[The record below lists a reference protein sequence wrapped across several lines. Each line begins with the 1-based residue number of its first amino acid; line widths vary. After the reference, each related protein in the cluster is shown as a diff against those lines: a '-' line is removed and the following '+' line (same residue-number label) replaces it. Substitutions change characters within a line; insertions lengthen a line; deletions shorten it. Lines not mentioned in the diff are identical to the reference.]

1 MSKKKGKKS
10 KKTAASKKPDERA
23 APPPPSASRLMLA
36 PIALV
41 LLVVPSVY
49 SSKLM
54 DASML
59 AKALAVEAIMLLALG
74 LWMVRTLR
82 ERQPFKVRISPL
94 FLPAALYLAW
104 HFVSWTQAVAL
115 HEAFLETAK
124 LVVWI
129 SLALAAA
136 SCIEADW
143 MEDLA
148 TAWAIG
154 SIPVSLLGLSQYL
167 GADLWIVPASALPCA
182 TFMNRNM
189 ASFYLELS
197 IPITVWLV
205 WGAGSRWRSVLGAAA
220 AALML
225 GLLVHT
231 RSRGA
236 WIGMVSTLVI
246 VLVMIVLRSR
256 RARGSRQKQGQ
267 GPSGRFRAALT
278 TASVATFVGLV
289 LLPSGIDYSRTTGDP
304 TRLRSDAPHSPRI
317 ALSRVLTD
325 TSDTGR
331 VNMWINA
338 ARIAKE
344 NFLLG
349 VGRGNFVCHAFT
361 LKSRFGD
368 FMNKRPHNDFLCVAA
383 ELGLPGLAL
392 WLWILAALAWMAVRL
407 VLRAPAD
414 LALPA
419 LGIGAGLAAITVH
432 SFFSFPGE
440 RATMAFFWLS
450 AGLLC
455 ALYTKAYTVRERVVK
470 RSTLIWLL
478 AAAAGANLWT
488 GHIFMLSARA
498 EADTVPVYVLKR
510 EKDPAWRKIAPAAA
524 RSARHGPNLDILG
537 IPLIYWKGKA
547 DYRLGRYEEAAYAL
561 EKTRSLSPYFK
572 GGLVVSAANAYALAG
587 SKGIDPAR
595 KKALLRE
602 SEAYARE
609 AIRFY
614 PQDIDARTTLAAGLY
629 AQGDEAGAVREIHR
643 AFLVGPDHPEV
654 LAVALRLARRFTKK
668 GKGEY
673 ALSVLDDIL
682 ENHPENS
689 DALALRAQLRKDGES
704 GGEALE

>member
-10 KKTAASKKPDERA
+10 KKAAAPKKADERA
-23 APPPPSASRLMLA
+23 APSPPPTSRLMLA
-36 PIALV
+36 PFALV
-41 LLVVPSVY
+41 LLIVPSVY

-54 DASML
+54 DACTL
-59 AKALAVEAIMLLALG
+59 AKALAVGALVLLALG
-74 LWMVRTLR
+74 LWMVRVAR
-82 ERQPFKVRISPL
+82 EKEPVKVRVPPL

-104 HFVSWTQAVAL
+104 HFVSWTQAVAF
-115 HEAFLETAK
+115 HEACLETAK
-124 LVVWI
+124 LLVWI

-136 SCIEADW
+136 SCIRTDW

-148 TAWAIG
+148 TIWAIG

-167 GADLWIVPASALPCA
+167 GADLWIVPASALPSA

-197 IPITVWLV
+197 IPIAVWLA
-205 WGAGSRWRSVLGAAA
+205 WGAESRWRTVLGAIA

-236 WIGMVSTLVI
+236 WIAMASALVI
-246 VLVMIVLRSR
+246 AVVMILLRR
-256 RARGSRQKQGQ
+256 RKVRGCGQ
-267 GPSGRFRAALT
+267 SPGPGPSARFRTALSA
-278 TASVATFVGLV
+278 ASVAAFVGLL
-289 LLPSGIDYSRTTGDP
+289 LLPSGIDYRRVTGNP
-304 TRLRSDAPHSPRI
+304 TRLRSDAPLSPRI
-317 ALSRVLTD
+317 ALSRVLAD
-325 TSDTGR
+325 KSDTGR
-331 VNMWINA
+331 LNMWVNA
-338 ARIAKE
+338 ARITKE

-349 VGRGNFVCHAFT
+349 VGRGNFACHAFT

-368 FMNKRPHNDFLCVAA
+368 FMNKRPHNDFLWVAA

-392 WLWILAALAWMAVRL
+392 WLWILAAIAWMVVRL

-419 LGIGAGLAAITVH
+419 LGIGAGLAAVTVH
-432 SFFSFPGE
+432 SIFSFPGE

-455 ALYTKAYTVRERVVK
+455 ALYAKAFTVRERVVK
-470 RSTLIWLL
+470 RNTTIWLL
-478 AAAAGANLWT
+478 AAGIGANLWA
-488 GHIFMLSARA
+488 GHIFLRSAQA
-498 EADTVPVYVLKR
+498 EADTVPVYALKR
-510 EKDPAWRKIAPAAA
+510 EKSPDWGRIASAAA
-524 RSARHGPNLDILG
+524 RSTRHGPNLDILG

-561 EKTRSLSPYFK
+561 DKTRGLSPYFK

-587 SKGIDPAR
+587 SESTDPAR
-595 KKALLRE
+595 RKRLLRE
-602 SEAYARE
+602 SEAFARE

-614 PQDIDARTTLAAGLY
+614 AQDIDARTTLAAGLY
-629 AQGDEAGAVREIHR
+629 AQGDEEGALREIHR

-654 LAVALRLARRFTKK
+654 LAVALRLARRFAKK
-668 GKGEY
+668 GKEEY
-673 ALSVLDDIL
+673 ALPVLNDIL
-682 ENHPENS
+682 ENHPENTE
-689 DALALRAQLRKDGES
+689 ALGLQAQLRKGGEP